1 MIKIIKNKELYPF
14 LKIGYASFPL
24 RDVNK
29 KFEVV
34 NTFDIDIKKP
44 LFIDSKKGNK
54 YMHLHINYRKIER
67 AVWEGIKKR
76 HKELLKEADWLVI
89 SMISEV
95 GDKLSVSLDMLKTE
109 EI

>member
-44 LFIDSKKGNK
+44 LFIDSKKENK
-54 YMHLHINYRKIER
+54 YMHLHIWSGPVSR
-67 AVWEGIKKR
+67 
-76 HKELLKEADWLVI
+76 I
-89 SMISEV
+89 SRFFESTGSDETCCSENISE
-95 GDKLSVSLDMLKTE
+95 D
-109 EI
+109 